1 MKRIFSFCAILLT
14 CIFVLCGCD
23 TILRQDEGAGGVVS
37 IEQHLL
43 EVQTNEF
50 TDENRTDFI
59 NDYVSNYTPVVMQ
72 EEWENHKVSF
82 EVNFDVASCR
92 TILIS
97 RVDDNDISVEL
108 NGFIDS
114 LLLGEVD
121 GKRVTLDIGWWY
133 DGDWSQ
139 TFPVWSYLIR
149 LTDTEGNE
157 HHYYFRVE
165 YSKLDENSISEEST
179 IPEESVVPEESTVP
193 DENSEVL
200 QELPPLSDDEVECI
214 EKVDGDYFVYGVI
227 AGKLTNALLL
237 EVVAPS
243 SKETWGEFVY
253 VITDQ
258 ADEWCVGDS
267 IRANALIVHYP
278 KDPAKYAR
286 VTAKEIHPM
295 AIDAPEKPIIYLY
308 PQAPTVCS
316 VKLTLNGALT
326 CTYPDYGKG
335 WDNFTAYP
343 DGTLIF
349 PDGKEYYALYWEGV
363 QYGDWDLSKGFCV
376 RGEDTAS
383 FLEWAL
389 ASQGLT
395 PREANEFIV
404 YWLPRMQENTYNV
417 ISFQTD
423 TYTNGAV
430 LDISPAP
437 DSLLRVFMTYY
448 ASDTYVDIPPQSFIP
463 FTRQSFA
470 VVEWG
475 GSEIEKP

>member
-23 TILRQDEGAGGVVS
+23 TISRQDEGAGGVVS

-82 EVNFDVASCR
+82 KVNFDVASCR

-108 NGFIDS
+108 NGFIDR
-114 LLLGEVD
+114 LLFGEVD

-133 DGDWSQ
+133 DGEWSQ

-165 YSKLDENSISEEST
+165 YSKLDENSISEESVA
-179 IPEESVVPEESTVP
+179 PEESLIP
-193 DENSEVL
+193 DENSQVFE
-200 QELPPLSDDEVECI
+200 ELPPLPDDVTAEEYSEVVSVVG
-214 EKVDGDYFVYGVI
+214 KVI
-227 AGKLTNALLL
+227 GKWTNALTINPYISWDGVLGD
-237 EVVAPS
+237 
-243 SKETWGEFVY
+243 TVY
-253 VITDQ
+253 VMTDD
-258 ADEWCVGDS
+258 ADEWCIGDYVEVFFS
-267 IRANALIVHYP
+267 LVLTPEGEYERII
-278 KDPAKYAR
+278 
-286 VTAKEIHPM
+286 AKEIHPYIE
-295 AIDAPEKPIIYLY
+295 IDAPEKPIIYLY
-308 PQAPTVCS
+308 PQVPTVCS

-343 DGTLIF
+343 DGTLVF
-349 PDGKEYYALYWEGV
+349 PDGKEYYALYWEGI
-363 QYGDWDLSKGFCV
+363 QHATWDLSKGFCV

-404 YWLPRMQENTYNV
+404 YWLPRMQDNPYNV

-423 TYTNGAV
+423 AYTEGAV

-463 FTRQSFA
+463 FARQGFA